1 MAKEVTVE
9 QIQMIE
15 EMVARAHV
23 AADIIATYDQ
33 ARVDRLCQAVAA
45 AVCDLKVWAPICDEA
60 VDETSL
66 GDKVTK
72 RNKRNKI
79 KLILRDCL
87 RAKSVG
93 IIEENTE
100 KGLVKYAKPVG
111 VIASLVP
118 TTNPCLTPA
127 GQIIYAI
134 KARDVMICSPHPR
147 AKNVT
152 NKTIDIIREALVR
165 EGAPADIIQGI
176 KEPSISLTD
185 ELMKRSNLIIAT
197 GGRPMV
203 KAAYSAGV
211 PAYGS
216 GAGNATVIIDN
227 TCDTPERQA
236 EAAMNSRISKCSDFG
251 SGCSCDGNLL
261 IHDTVYDDFVK
272 ALVAE
277 GAYLANEEE
286 AELIKKVM
294 WDETGHRLPQ
304 TVAISPQKLALTAGF
319 EIPEDRKFIA
329 ITAGGID
336 EIGKEFFFSSEK
348 LTTLLSLFK
357 YKGEFEN
364 ALTMMQKI
372 FNVGGKGHSC
382 GIYSFD
388 DEHIDRLGMAAPV
401 SRIMVR
407 QPNNKGNSGSSTNG
421 MPPTSS
427 MGCGTWGGNIVSE
440 NIALK
445 HYMNTTWVARPL
457 PEDMPSNEELF
468 GDFFKPGMDEE

>member
-1 MAKEVTVE
+1 MAKPVTPE

-23 AADIIATYDQ
+23 AQDIIATYDQ
-33 ARVDRLCQAVAA
+33 ARVDKLCQAVAA
-45 AVCDLKVWAPICDEA
+45 AVCDMKVWAPICDEA
-60 VDETSL
+60 VDETAL

-93 IIEENTE
+93 VIEEIPE
-100 KGLVKYAKPVG
+100 KGLVKYAKPAG

-127 GQIIYAI
+127 GQIVYAI
-134 KARDVMICSPHPR
+134 KARDVIICSPHPR

-152 NKTIDIIREALVR
+152 NKCIDIIRATLVR

-176 KEPSISLTD
+176 KEPSISLTA
-185 ELMKRSNLIIAT
+185 ELMKRADLIIAT

-216 GAGNATVIIDN
+216 GAGNATVIIDD
-227 TCDTPERQA
+227 TCNTPERQE
-236 EAAMNSRISKCSDFG
+236 EAATNTQISKCSDFG
-251 SGCSCDGNLL
+251 SGCSCDGNLV
-261 IHDTVYDDFVK
+261 IHESIYDNFVK
-272 ALVAE
+272 ALEKA

-286 AELIKKVM
+286 AEKLKKVM
-294 WDETGHRLPQ
+294 WDETGHRLPN

-319 EIPEDRKFIA
+319 EIPADRKFIA
-329 ITAGGID
+329 VTGGGID
-336 EIGKEFFFSSEK
+336 EVGKQFFFSSEK

-364 ALTMMQKI
+364 ALTMMQAL

-388 DEHIDRLGMAAPV
+388 DDHINRLGMAAPV

-407 QPNNKGNSGSSTNG
+407 QPNNKGNSGSPCNG

-440 NIALK
+440 NITLK

-457 PEDMPSNEELF
+457 KKDMPSNEELF
-468 GDFFKPGMDEE
+468 GEFCKPGMDEE